1 MIIQRSMPARV
12 HALVWSCLFSLVA
25 GSCHRPVEEAV
36 RVGVIAPLSGALAES
51 VGGPQ
56 VRAAQLAVEHALARG
71 GLEARGRKYRVELL
85 IEDAMGRREVAVRAA
100 RKLINQDNVVAL
112 LGPALSRSA
121 LGVAVVAE
129 NRRTPMI
136 SPTSTHSELT
146 SGRQFVF
153 RTTFTDDLQAR
164 ALARF
169 AWNDL
174 RARKAG
180 ILFDATSAHNHRVA
194 EIFQDFFSGL
204 GGRIVASEPYSSGAR
219 DFRSSLAR
227 VGAAQPDVLLLPNFI
242 DDVPAQ
248 VRQAREL
255 GLTSIF
261 LGSDA
266 WDGMAFPDQ
275 AVFEGSFYTDDW
287 HPEVPE
293 LATAESRAF
302 VQAHIQVHNQTPNTV
317 AGLSYDAMSLL
328 LTAIEGALEANSTL
342 DGEAIRHQLARIEG
356 YPGVTGT
363 LSFHGSG
370 DPLKGVSIFEIKA
383 RRVVFRRWI
392 EP

>member
-1 MIIQRSMPARV
+1 MAI
-12 HALVWSCLFSLVA
+12 
-25 GSCHRPVEEAV
+25 
-36 RVGVIAPLSGALAES
+36 
-51 VGGPQ
+51 
-56 VRAAQLAVEHALARG
+56 EHAQARG
-71 GLEARGRKYRVELL
+71 GLEARSQQYQVELL
-85 IEDAMGRREVAVRAA
+85 IEDTMGRREVAVRAA

-169 AWNDL
+169 AWSDL

-194 EIFQDFFSGL
+194 EIFRDFFSGL
-204 GGRIVASEPYSSGAR
+204 GGRVVALEAYSSGER
-219 DFRSSLAR
+219 DFRSSLSR
-227 VGAAQPDVLLLPNFI
+227 IGDAQPDVLLLPNFI
-242 DDVPAQ
+242 DDVPTQ
-248 VRQAREL
+248 VRQARNL

-287 HPEVPE
+287 HPEVAE

-302 VQAHIQVHNQTPNTV
+302 VQAHLQVHKQTPSTV

-328 LTAIEGALEANSTL
+328 LTAIEGALEASSAL
-342 DGEAIRHQLARIEG
+342 DGEAVRHQLARIED

-363 LSFHGSG
+363 LSYDVSG
-370 DPLKGVSIFEIKA
+370 DPIKGVSIFEIKA
-383 RRVVFRRWI
+383 RQVAFRKWI
-392 EP
+392 KP